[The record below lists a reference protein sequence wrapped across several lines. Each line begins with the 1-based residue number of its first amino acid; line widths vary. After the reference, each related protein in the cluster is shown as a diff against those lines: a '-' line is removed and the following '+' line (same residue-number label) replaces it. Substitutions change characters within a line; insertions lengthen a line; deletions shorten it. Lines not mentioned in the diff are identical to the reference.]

1 MNHNKDFATCAVC
14 GKSYKPCLSCRAGQN
29 RISYWRNI
37 ADSINC
43 YKIFLAVSQ
52 YNNGYL
58 SKAQAR
64 EQLEAIPFDEK
75 ELRETVRVKI
85 AEIMED

>member
-1 MNHNKDFATCAVC
+1 MNDNKNTATCAVC
-14 GKSYKPCLSCRAGQN
+14 GKPYKPCLSCRSQN

-58 SKAQAR
+58 SKAEAK
-64 EQLEAIPFDEK
+64 EQLEASPFDEND
-75 ELRETVRVKI
+75 LREPVRVKV
-85 AEIMED
+85 AEIMEG

>member
-1 MNHNKDFATCAVC
+1 MSDNNNTATCAVC
-14 GKSYKPCLSCRAGQN
+14 GKSYKPCLSCRSQN

-37 ADSINC
+37 ADSITC

-58 SKAQAR
+58 SKEEAR
-64 EQLEAIPFDEK
+64 EQLERVTFDKDELK
-75 ELRETVRVKI
+75 ESVRRQVT
-85 AEIMED
+85 EIMEE